1 MSLTKRTFVAPGLA
15 AAALVLAAGTAVAD
29 DRDRDNDHDND
40 RLTLSVRLS
49 GFGEVP
55 TVSTTGSGKFTAEMD
70 PVTGNIDYELSY
82 DGLQGKVTQSH
93 IHIGPP
99 QNNGGISI
107 WLCQTTTN
115 PAPVTTPA
123 TIVPTCPAPS
133 GTVTGTITAA
143 HVIGP
148 TGQLVTA
155 GQLDEVL
162 AAIRAGLAYVNV
174 HTGPNTAPVSPGV
187 PSGEIRGQIRS
198 HSH

>member
-1 MSLTKRTFVAPGLA
+1 MSLTTRKLVAPSLA
-15 AAALVLAAGTAVAD
+15 AAVLALTAGTAVAD
-29 DRDRDNDHDND
+29 RDDDND
-40 RLTLSVRLS
+40 RLSLTVHLS

-55 TVSTTGSGKFTAEMD
+55 TVSTTGEGKFTAEMD

-99 QNNGGISI
+99 QVVGGISI
-107 WLCQTTTN
+107 WLCQTATN

-123 TIVPTCPAPS
+123 TIVPTCPAS
-133 GTVTGTITAA
+133 GSVTGTITAA

-148 TGQLVTA
+148 VPQLVTA

-174 HTGPNTAPVSPGV
+174 HTGPNTTSVPTSPGV
-187 PSGEIRGQIRS
+187 PGGEIRGQIRP
-198 HSH
+198 HHGH

>member
-1 MSLTKRTFVAPGLA
+1 MSHTTRTFLAPSLA
-15 AAALVLAAGTAVAD
+15 AAVLVLAAGTAVAD
-29 DRDRDNDHDND
+29 RDDDGS
-40 RLTLSVRLS
+40 RLTLKVNLS
-49 GFGEVP
+49 GFSEVP
-55 TVSTTGSGKFTAEMD
+55 TVSTTGNGKFMAEMD

-93 IHIGPP
+93 IHVGPP
-99 QNNGGISI
+99 NVVGGISI

-115 PAPVTTPA
+115 PAPVTVPA
-123 TIVPTCPAPS
+123 TIVPTCPQS

-148 TGQLVTA
+148 VPQLITA

-174 HTGPNTAPVSPGV
+174 HSGPNTTPVSPGV
-187 PSGEIRGQIRS
+187 PGGEIRGQIRP
-198 HSH
+198 HAHH